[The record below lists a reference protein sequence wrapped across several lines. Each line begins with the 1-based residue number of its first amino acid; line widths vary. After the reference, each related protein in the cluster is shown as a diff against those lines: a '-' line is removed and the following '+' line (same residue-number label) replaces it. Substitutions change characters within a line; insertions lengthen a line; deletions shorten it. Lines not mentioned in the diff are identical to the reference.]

1 MRRLSRPGQLV
12 DAGGVRLHLHSS
24 GTGGP
29 VVVFDAAL
37 GGTSL
42 SWALVQP
49 DVAAFA
55 RTCAYDRAGLGWSE
69 RGPLPRTA
77 GRAADELRE
86 VLDRAGEPPPYLLV
100 GHSYGGLVMRIFAGR
115 YRADVAGLVLVD
127 PAHPED
133 WLAPAPKEQA
143 RIDRGVRLCRQAQM
157 AASAG
162 LAHAVSTLVG
172 IGAVAAARRVVNAAT
187 RSRFEP
193 DFDFVL
199 APFFKLPRDVQS
211 AVRRFWTRPAF
222 FEALGS
228 QIASMPISAREVLD
242 VTRDG
247 YGDLPLVTI
256 SRANLD
262 DHTRRRQEAVALLSS
277 RGRHILA
284 NRGGHWV
291 SLDDPEVIV
300 DVIRQ
305 MHAALASTGFAAS
318 PASSGA

>member
-1 MRRLSRPGQLV
+1 VTRLSRPGKLV
-12 DAGGVRLHLHSS
+12 DAGAFQLHLHSS

-49 DVAAFA
+49 DVASFA

-77 GRAADELRE
+77 GRAADELR
-86 VLDRAGEPPPYLLV
+86 VALDRAGEPPPYLLV

-143 RIDRGVRLCRQAQM
+143 RIDRGVRLCRHARM
-157 AASAG
+157 AARCG
-162 LAHAVSTLVG
+162 LAHAVSALVG
-172 IGAVAAARRVVNAAT
+172 IVGIAAARRVVNTIT

-193 DFDFVL
+193 DFDFIL
-199 APFFKLPRDVQS
+199 APFLKLPRDVQP
-211 AVRRFWTRPAF
+211 AVRHFWTRPAF

-228 QIASMPISAREVLD
+228 QIASMPMSAREVLD

-256 SRANLD
+256 SRADLD
-262 DHTRRRQEAVALLSS
+262 DHTRRRQEDAARLSS
-277 RGRHILA
+277 RGRHIVA
-284 NRGGHWV
+284 NCGGHWIP
-291 SLDDPEVIV
+291 LDDADVIV
-300 DVIRQ
+300 DVIRE

-318 PASSGA
+318 PASPGA